1 MPARPAP
8 GVARP
13 EPVKATYVEN
23 VRAAGA
29 DCRDTVAATAQRK
42 VDYKKQY
49 DAATA
54 PAWKKLFKF
63 GKKD

>member
-1 MPARPAP
+1 M
-8 GVARP
+8 
-13 EPVKATYVEN
+13 KATYVN
-23 VRAAGA
+23 DLRAAGA
-29 DCRDTVAATAQRK
+29 DCRDTVGATAQRK
-42 VDYKKQY
+42 ADYKKQY